1 MRIGILADSHGRIE
15 STRHAVA
22 AMKTRDVDVIV
33 HLGDIE
39 TEAVL
44 DELVGHEA
52 RIVFGNC
59 DWDVPRLTQYAQTM
73 GITVDHPM
81 GELVDGTKR
90 IRFTHG
96 HLPDLM
102 DQAIADG
109 VEYLLHG
116 HSHETRD
123 ERVGG
128 TRVINPGALFRA
140 ARYTAGV
147 LDTGSDSLELLD
159 LPKS

>member
-1 MRIGILADSHGRIE
+1 MRIGILSDSHGHFDT
-15 STRHAVA
+15 TRRAVLA
-22 AMKTRDVDVIV
+22 LTERDVDLLI

-44 DELVGHEA
+44 DELVGHGA

-59 DWDVPRLTQYAQTM
+59 DWDVSSLTRHAEAM
-73 GITVDHPM
+73 GITVDHPI
-81 GELVDGTKR
+81 GIVQDGTR
-90 IRFTHG
+90 RVAFTHG
-96 HLPDLM
+96 HQLDLM
-102 DQAIADG
+102 DQAISDG

-123 ERVGG
+123 ERIGG

-140 ARYTAGV
+140 ARYTAAI
-147 LDTGSDSLELLD
+147 LDTRSDSVD
-159 LPKS
+159 FIDVAKP